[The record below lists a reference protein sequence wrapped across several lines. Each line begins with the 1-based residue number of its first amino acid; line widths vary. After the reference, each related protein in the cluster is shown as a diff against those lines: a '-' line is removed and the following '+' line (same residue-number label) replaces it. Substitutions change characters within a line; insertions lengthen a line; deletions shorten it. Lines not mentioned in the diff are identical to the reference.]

1 MDTYKRPSVTV
12 DILVFT
18 IEKNVLKVLLVKR
31 GIEPFK
37 GKWAIPGGFIQINE
51 SLEDAA
57 KRELLQE
64 TGIKNIYMEQL
75 YTFGDPKRDPR
86 ERVITV
92 AYMAL
97 IPNENLRLRATTD
110 ASDVTWFSIK
120 SLPEL
125 AFDHTK
131 ILKYAL
137 GRLKS
142 KIEYSNIV
150 HGLLSEKF
158 RLSELQKVY
167 EVILGKKLDKRN
179 FRKRMLSLGLLKAT
193 GEKEMEGAH
202 RPAMLYRFTT
212 KEIIFFD

>member
-12 DILVFT
+12 DVLVFT
-18 IEKNVLKVLLVKR
+18 IDKNILKVLLVKR

-37 GKWAIPGGFIQINE
+37 GQWAIPGGFIKINE

-64 TGIKNIYMEQL
+64 TGIRDIYMEQL
-75 YTFGDPKRDPR
+75 YSFGDPKRDPR
-86 ERVITV
+86 ERVVTI

-97 IPNENLRLRATTD
+97 IPNENLKLRATTD
-110 ASDVTWFSIK
+110 ASDVAWFSIK
-120 SLPEL
+120 SLPDL
-125 AFDHTK
+125 AFDHNK

-137 GRLKS
+137 ERLKS

-150 HGLLSEKF
+150 NGLLTEKF

-202 RPAMLYRFTT
+202 RPAMLYKFTT

>member
-18 IEKNVLKVLLVKR
+18 IEKNTLKVLLVKR

-37 GKWAIPGGFIQINE
+37 GNWAIPGGFIKINE
-51 SLEDAA
+51 SLEGAA
-57 KRELLQE
+57 RRELLQE

-97 IPNENLRLRATTD
+97 IPSENLKLRATTD
-110 ASDVTWFSIK
+110 VTDVIWFSIK
-120 SLPEL
+120 SLPDL
-125 AFDHTK
+125 AFDHNK

-137 GRLKS
+137 DRLKS

-150 HGLLSEKF
+150 HGLLTEKF
-158 RLSELQKVY
+158 RLSKLQKVY

-179 FRKRMLSLGLLKAT
+179 FRKRMLSLSLLKET

-202 RPAMLYRFTT
+202 RPAMLYKFTT

>member
-12 DILVFT
+12 DVLVFT
-18 IEKNVLKVLLVKR
+18 IDKNILKVLLVKR

-37 GKWAIPGGFIQINE
+37 GQWAIPGGFIKINE

-57 KRELLQE
+57 RRELLQE
-64 TGIKNIYMEQL
+64 TGLKNIYMEQL
-75 YTFGDPKRDPR
+75 YSFGDPKRDPR
-86 ERVITV
+86 ERVVTI

-97 IPNENLRLRATTD
+97 IPNENLKLRATTD
-110 ASDVTWFSIK
+110 ASDVAWFSIK
-120 SLPEL
+120 SLPDL
-125 AFDHTK
+125 AFDHNK

-137 GRLKS
+137 ERLKS

-150 HGLLSEKF
+150 NGLLTEKF

-202 RPAMLYRFTT
+202 RPAMLYKFIT

>member
-86 ERVITV
+86 ERVVTV

-97 IPNENLRLRATTD
+97 IPNENLKLRATTD
-110 ASDVTWFSIK
+110 AADVTWFSIK

-125 AFDHTK
+125 AFDHNK
-131 ILKYAL
+131 IIKY
-137 GRLKS
+137 
-142 KIEYSNIV
+142 V
-150 HGLLSEKF
+150 
-158 RLSELQKVY
+158 Q
-167 EVILGKKLDKRN
+167 
-179 FRKRMLSLGLLKAT
+179 
-193 GEKEMEGAH
+193 
-202 RPAMLYRFTT
+202 P
-212 KEIIFFD
+212 